1 MLNGQLTLT
10 ANGNMP
16 GHYMEQ
22 YISTK
27 TVEDAEDTF
36 VDAKERLL
44 DVNHWNRYCG
54 VPGVFFS
61 LTDGHSR
68 LVSRKAHKGDHIK
81 INAPAIAECCLV
93 IDSIEYDDYPDLGM
107 ESFTL
112 RLHRCA
118 HHEDEEEGDYGGAV
132 ASLIIERRHKHVF
145 SVYNYRNDAGEPVKE
160 FTDDCFGLTDSEW
173 SGMLK
178 RFVL

>member
-1 MLNGQLTLT
+1 MLNGQLILT
-10 ANGNMP
+10 ANGLNP

-22 YISTK
+22 YIITK

-44 DVNHWNRYCG
+44 DVNHWNRYCNT
-54 VPGVFFS
+54 PGVFFS

-81 INAPAIAECCLV
+81 INAPAIAECCAV

-107 ESFTL
+107 ETFTM
-112 RLHRCA
+112 RLLTCA
-118 HHEDEEEGDYGGAV
+118 HNDDEEEGGHSGAT
-132 ASLIIERRHKHVF
+132 ASLIIERRHKNVF

-160 FTDDCFGLTDSEW
+160 VMDGCFGLTDTEW

>member
-1 MLNGQLTLT
+1 MLNGQLIFT
-10 ANGNMP
+10 ANGHLP
-16 GHYMEQ
+16 GRYMEQ

-27 TVEDAEDTF
+27 TLEDAEDTF

-44 DVNHWNRYCG
+44 DVNHWNRYCN

-68 LVSRKAHKGDHIK
+68 LVSRKAHKGDHVK
-81 INAPAIAECCLV
+81 INSPHMPECCVV

-107 ESFTL
+107 ETFTM
-112 RLHRCA
+112 RLQACVHND
-118 HHEDEEEGDYGGAV
+118 DEEEIGHSGAV

-145 SVYNYRNDAGEPVKE
+145 SEYNYRNNAGEVVKKVS
-160 FTDDCFGLTDSEW
+160 DGCFGLTDEEW